1 MNKALGLWSPT
12 DCQSYMSCGAPLCPL
27 DPDASNGMWYTSEPI
42 CRVDQFQDLPWIGRQ
57 RDIKKLIGH
66 DSDTFFTLKMLDRV
80 RTVKLGL
87 RGADPSISNGE
98 VQWIEQR
105 HVRNSSKGKGLKV
118 VEKKNTSKATETVVI
133 AIEYDGNSARL
144 LQRISGALE
153 DDNAVK
159 RITFFK
165 ERSFTQPAKKQTE
178 LKIKVV
184 ESAQR
189 KPPTTSESAK
199 VAKKTQPS
207 TRKKAAK

>member
-1 MNKALGLWSPT
+1 
-12 DCQSYMSCGAPLCPL
+12 
-27 DPDASNGMWYTSEPI
+27 
-42 CRVDQFQDLPWIGRQ
+42 
-57 RDIKKLIGH
+57 
-66 DSDTFFTLKMLDRV
+66 
-80 RTVKLGL
+80 
-87 RGADPSISNGE
+87 
-98 VQWIEQR
+98 
-105 HVRNSSKGKGLKV
+105 
-118 VEKKNTSKATETVVI
+118 
-133 AIEYDGNSARL
+133 

-184 ESAQR
+184 ENAQR